1 MAPLVAAA
9 TTAAELADPAEFAV
23 PLVAAEL
30 TAEDPL
36 ADVTTMPFVV
46 EWCFGLSRVLF
57 PFTTTDPP
65 PVVPGA
71 LFSAVVII
79 PNLIHGYLKTPF
91 LHHKVSVFTP
101 SKQLKCN
108 GLWAE

>member
-9 TTAAELADPAEFAV
+9 TTAAELADPAELAV

-30 TAEDPL
+30 TPAEDPL
-36 ADVTTMPFVV
+36 AEVTTMPLVV

-65 PVVPGA
+65 PGVSEGVIQCCYDIHFMAIPGPH
-71 LFSAVVII
+71 S
-79 PNLIHGYLKTPF
+79 Y
-91 LHHKVSVFTP
+91 
-101 SKQLKCN
+101 
-108 GLWAE
+108 